1 MGGLKSDYFSYYK
14 DLLFMGFQAIIPYVD
29 EIVFLIQIMREK
41 SDLPCFRN
49 FDLSVFVNRFREDL
63 KDNDKGVRK

>member
-1 MGGLKSDYFSYYK
+1 
-14 DLLFMGFQAIIPYVD
+14 MGFQAIIPYVD

-49 FDLSVFVNRFREDL
+49 FDLNVFVNRFREDL
-63 KDNDKGVRK
+63 KDNDKGVRTFISLFSSKFLSLH